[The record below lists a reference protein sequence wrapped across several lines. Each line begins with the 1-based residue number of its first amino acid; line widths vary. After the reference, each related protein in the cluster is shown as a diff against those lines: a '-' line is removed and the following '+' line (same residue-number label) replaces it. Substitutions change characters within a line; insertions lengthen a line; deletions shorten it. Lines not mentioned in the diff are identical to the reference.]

1 MKAPIGNW
9 PKDPVKR
16 EIGEWAQLT
25 LLSDIEGYVLFMANV
40 MSTWS
45 REEIQI
51 YAAQLRR
58 EIRSGKLHGYYRQ
71 RCVWGR
77 KPLDPTPAPEQ

>member
-1 MKAPIGNW
+1 M
-9 PKDPVKR
+9 KR
-16 EIGEWAQLT
+16 EIGELAQLT

-45 REEIQI
+45 REEVQI

-71 RCVWGR
+71 RCAWGR